1 MNRDTLFRIGGPL
14 LLFVLLIVTWEMSI
28 RIFSIQQMIL
38 PRPGQVIDAL
48 INGFANGTFQK
59 HLAVTGK
66 EVLFGY
72 LLGVTLGI
80 ALGAAIALSR
90 TTEILLY
97 PYLLALQTMPKIALA
112 PLMMIWVGFGIES
125 KILITM
131 IVAIFPVLV
140 NVIVGLRSVEPDRI
154 ALIRS
159 LKGGIWAEFVWVR
172 LPSAAP
178 FIFAGMKTAVVLA
191 LLGAIAAEFV
201 GAEAGLGYL
210 MSQLMFRLDTPGVF
224 AILILL
230 GAIGVALFMVAD
242 WAHRKIVFWDA
253 SASERWG
260 GRQDGTR

>member
-1 MNRDTLFRIGGPL
+1 MNRDRLLRFGGPVL
-14 LLFVLLIVTWEMSI
+14 LLVLLLLGWELAV
-28 RIFSIQQMIL
+28 RIFGIQQMIL
-38 PRPGQVIDAL
+38 PRPGQVLQAL
-48 INGFANGTFQK
+48 RDGFANGVFQK

-72 LLGVTLGI
+72 VLGVTLGVV
-80 ALGAAIALSR
+80 LGAAIALSR
-90 TTEILLY
+90 VTEILLY

-159 LKGGIWAEFVWVR
+159 LKGGTWAEFVWVR

-178 FIFAGMKTAVVLA
+178 FIFAGMKTAVVLS

-210 MSQLMFRLDTPGVF
+210 MSQLMFKLDTPGVF
-224 AILILL
+224 AILLLL
-230 GAIGVALFMVAD
+230 GVIGVALFMIAD
-242 WAHRKIVFWDA
+242 WAHRRIVFWDA
-253 SASERWG
+253 SASERWSSG
-260 GRQDGTR
+260 K

>member
-1 MNRDTLFRIGGPL
+1 MKGERLFAVIGPI
-14 LLFVLLIVTWEMSI
+14 VLLAVILTTWHLSVL
-28 RIFSIQQMIL
+28 IFAIPQMIL
-38 PRPGQVIDAL
+38 PAPLEVIEAL
-48 INGFANGTFQK
+48 WGGFRDGIFQK
-59 HLAVTGK
+59 HLLVTGQ
-66 EVLFGY
+66 EVVAGY
-72 LLGVTLGI
+72 VLGVTLGI
-80 ALGAAIALSR
+80 TFGAAIALSR
-90 TTEILLY
+90 IAEILLY

-159 LKGGIWAEFVWVR
+159 LKGGTWAEFRWVR

-178 FIFAGMKTAVVLA
+178 FIFAGMKTAVVLS

-210 MSQLMFRLDTPGVF
+210 MSQLMFQLDTPGVF
-224 AILILL
+224 AILIIL
-230 GAIGVALFMVAD
+230 GVIGVCLFMVAD
-242 WAHRKIVFWDA
+242 WIHRKVVFWDA
-253 SASERWG
+253 SATERWG
-260 GRQDGTR
+260 GK

>member
-1 MNRDTLFRIGGPL
+1 MNVNSRLFRIAGPL
-14 LLFVLLIVTWEMSI
+14 LLFIVLIGCWELAVHV
-28 RIFSIQQMIL
+28 FKVQQMIL
-38 PRPGQVIDAL
+38 PKPSQVISSL
-48 INGFANGTFQK
+48 TEGFRLGMFQK

-66 EVLFGY
+66 EVVIGY
-72 LLGVTLGI
+72 VLGVSFGI
-80 ALGAAIALSR
+80 GIGVPIALSR
-90 TTEILLY
+90 TFEVMVY

-140 NVIVGLRSVEPDRI
+140 NVIVGLRAVESDRI

-159 LKGGIWAEFVWVR
+159 LKGGVWHELIWVR

-178 FIFAGMKTAVVLA
+178 YIFAGMKTAVVLA

-210 MSQLMFRLDTPGVF
+210 MSQLMFKLDTPGVF
-224 AILILL
+224 AILIILS
-230 GAIGVALFMVAD
+230 AIGVSLYLLAD

-253 SASERWG
+253 NAMDPWRNK
-260 GRQDGTR
+260 Q

>member
-1 MNRDTLFRIGGPL
+1 MNRDRLLRIGGPI
-14 LLFVLLIVTWEMSI
+14 LLFVLLITAWETGV
-28 RIFSIQQMIL
+28 RVFQIQQMIL
-38 PRPGQVIDAL
+38 PRPMQVVDAL
-48 INGFANGTFQK
+48 VAGFANGTFQK

-80 ALGAAIALSR
+80 AFGAAIALSR
-90 TTEILLY
+90 TTEVLLY

-159 LKGGIWAEFVWVR
+159 LKGGTWAEFVWVR

-178 FIFAGMKTAVVLA
+178 YIFAGMKTAVVLS

-224 AILILL
+224 AILVLL
-230 GAIGVALFMVAD
+230 GAIGVLLFLFAD
-242 WAHRKIVFWDA
+242 WLHRKIVFWDA
-253 SASERWG
+253 SANERWG
-260 GRQDGTR
+260 K

>member
-1 MNRDTLFRIGGPL
+1 MPRSQRLFAIIGPA
-14 LLFVLLIVTWEMSI
+14 VLLVVILLAWDLAVRAFKI
-28 RIFSIQQMIL
+28 PQMIL
-38 PRPGQVIDAL
+38 PAPREVLDAL
-48 INGFANGTFQK
+48 FGGFKDGIFQK
-59 HLAVTGK
+59 HLWVTGK
-66 EVLFGY
+66 EVVAGY

-80 ALGAAIALSR
+80 LFGAAIALSR
-90 TTEILLY
+90 AAEILLY

-159 LKGGIWAEFVWVR
+159 LKGGTWAEFRWVR

-178 FIFAGMKTAVVLA
+178 FIFAGMKTAVVLS

-210 MSQLMFRLDTPGVF
+210 MSQLMFQLDTPGVF
-224 AILILL
+224 AILIVL
-230 GAIGVALFMVAD
+230 GVIGVSLFMVAD
-242 WAHRKIVFWDA
+242 WIHRRVVFWDA
-253 SASERWG
+253 SANERWG
-260 GRQDGTR
+260 GK

>member
-1 MNRDTLFRIGGPL
+1 MNRDRLLRIGGPI
-14 LLFVLLIVTWEMSI
+14 LLFVLLIAAWETAV
-28 RIFSIQQMIL
+28 RVFQIQQMIL
-38 PRPGQVIDAL
+38 PRPGQVLEAL
-48 INGFANGTFQK
+48 TSGFSKGLFQK

-72 LLGVTLGI
+72 LLGVALGV

-90 TTEILLY
+90 TTEVLLY

-159 LKGGIWAEFVWVR
+159 LKGGTWAEFVWVR

-178 FIFAGMKTAVVLA
+178 FIFAGKKTAVVLS
-191 LLGAIAAEFV
+191 LLGAIAAVEMALGLSGV
-201 GAEAGLGYL
+201 PHGKGGVNAAMAYLAEN
-210 MSQLMFRLDTPGVF
+210 P
-224 AILILL
+224 
-230 GAIGVALFMVAD
+230 
-242 WAHRKIVFWDA
+242 
-253 SASERWG
+253 
-260 GRQDGTR
+260 

>member
-1 MNRDTLFRIGGPL
+1 VNRDRLLRIGGPI
-14 LLFVLLIVTWEMSI
+14 LLFVLLIAAWETGV
-28 RIFSIQQMIL
+28 RVFEVQQMIL
-38 PRPGQVIDAL
+38 PRPAQVVDAL
-48 INGFANGTFQK
+48 VSGFANGMFQK

-66 EVLFGY
+66 AVLFGY

-80 ALGAAIALSR
+80 AFGAAIALSR
-90 TTEILLY
+90 TTEVLLY

-159 LKGGIWAEFVWVR
+159 LKGGTWAEFVWVR

-178 FIFAGMKTAVVLA
+178 FIFAGMKTAVVLS

-224 AILILL
+224 AILVLL
-230 GAIGVALFMVAD
+230 GAIGVLLFLFAD
-242 WAHRKIVFWDA
+242 WLHRKIVFWDA
-253 SASERWG
+253 SANERWSK
-260 GRQDGTR
+260 